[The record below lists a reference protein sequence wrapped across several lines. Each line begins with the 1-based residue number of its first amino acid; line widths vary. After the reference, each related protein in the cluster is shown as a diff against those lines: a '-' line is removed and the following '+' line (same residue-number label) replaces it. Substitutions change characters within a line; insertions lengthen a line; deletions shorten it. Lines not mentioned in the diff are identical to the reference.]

1 MNIFSYRLSEMTRI
15 SVADLLG
22 EEEEAETASDFKWL
36 QR

>member
-1 MNIFSYRLSEMTRI
+1 MFLAGREVRMTRI

>member
-1 MNIFSYRLSEMTRI
+1 VRMTRI

-22 EEEEAETASDFKWL
+22 EEEEEAETASDFKWL